1 MTYAAVLE
9 LLLKYGPAAVQMGAK
24 LVEAYKAGKS
34 QQQVS
39 DADWAE
45 LTRLAGL
52 DSAAIYARLGIELP
66 PPASTGSTP

>member
-9 LLLKYGPAAVQMGAK
+9 LLLKYGPSAVEMAAK
-24 LVEAYKAGKS
+24 LTAAYKAGKS
-34 QQQVS
+34 EQQVS

-45 LTRLAGL
+45 LTRLSQL
-52 DSAAIYARLGIELP
+52 DSASIYARLEIEPP